1 LIGSSPELSSYSNKS
16 LAATT
21 IEQSYVFPRAITSI
35 ATTST
40 KYGISTK
47 DIIGNA
53 VLLQLATART
63 NAEPN
68 YSVANENGQIQSFPR
83 LLLNPRRTKDK
94 PTAEEQEEWLVQYD
108 PVLPDDTYRVLSHN
122 YHVRGLSVLPF
133 ENHLNPFFWTAGC
146 ECTTHPNCSST
157 VGVNITRFCI
167 WARLILYTRNA
178 LWYV

>member
-1 LIGSSPELSSYSNKS
+1 MSSPELSSYSNKS
-16 LAATT
+16 LATTT

-47 DIIGNA
+47 DIIGN
-53 VLLQLATART
+53 VELLQLAAPIT
-63 NAEPN
+63 NADPN

-83 LLLNPRRTKDK
+83 LLLNPRRTRDK

-122 YHVRGLSVLPF
+122 YQVRNLSVQRF
-133 ENHLNPFFWTAGC
+133 EDDLSPLLLYLISFWTAGC
-146 ECTTHPNCSST
+146 
-157 VGVNITRFCI
+157 
-167 WARLILYTRNA
+167 
-178 LWYV
+178 